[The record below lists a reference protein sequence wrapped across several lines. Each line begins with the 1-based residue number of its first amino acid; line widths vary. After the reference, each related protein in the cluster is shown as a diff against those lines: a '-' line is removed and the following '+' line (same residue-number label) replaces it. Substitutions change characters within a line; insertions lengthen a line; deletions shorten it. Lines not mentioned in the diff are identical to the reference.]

1 MMFLAFLMFLQA
13 YEGNIRDAVGP
24 FVPIRNF
31 SIWAEKQPRVEGPV
45 CLPKHQKDHKHQ
57 KARA

>member
-1 MMFLAFLMFLQA
+1 MFLAFLMFLQA

-24 FVPIRNF
+24 FVPIRSF
-31 SIWAEKQPRVEGPV
+31 SMRLRRSDALKGQYASQN
-45 CLPKHQKDHKHQ
+45 HQKCQKHQ